1 VLIYPQIRYKWVP
14 EQETC
19 VVLNPQSSK
28 LNIISIL
35 VTDVSLLIIMLAGL
49 FRLRSRRDGTSGLGH
64 LLWKQVS
71 FWTVVVHSIYTHA
84 LFVRELFGSFW
95 PLLPR
100 SRQP

>member
-1 VLIYPQIRYKWVP
+1 M
-14 EQETC
+14 
-19 VVLNPQSSK
+19 VLNPQSSK

-71 FWTVVVHSIYTHA
+71 FWTVMGTLNLHSCSVRKGVIW
-84 LFVRELFGSFW
+84 LFVATVAEVTPAVSPINLSCTFSRSF
-95 PLLPR
+95 
-100 SRQP
+100 